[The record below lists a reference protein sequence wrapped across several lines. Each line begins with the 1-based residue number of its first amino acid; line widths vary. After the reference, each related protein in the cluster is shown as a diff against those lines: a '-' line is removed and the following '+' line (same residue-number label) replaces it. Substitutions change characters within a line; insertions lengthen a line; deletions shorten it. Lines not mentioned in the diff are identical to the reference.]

1 MGSPVEFAGY
11 TYRVSQKI
19 LTTGRCCGAKFAHGH
34 NLGAI
39 DTDLVL
45 VRKGQKKFRKKTY
58 PIPAK
63 CCTRN
68 KMKLF

>member
-34 NLGAI
+34 NLGAL

-45 VRKGQKKFRKKTY
+45 VRKGQKKNSGKKVIQFQQNVV
-58 PIPAK
+58 PEIK
-63 CCTRN
+63 
-68 KMKLF
+68 

>member
-34 NLGAI
+34 NLGAL

-45 VRKGQKKFRKKTY
+45 VRKGQKKFTLR
-58 PIPAK
+58 AK
-63 CCTRN
+63 
-68 KMKLF
+68 

>member
-34 NLGAI
+34 NLGAL

-45 VRKGQKKFRKKTY
+45 VRKGQKKIPEKKLIQFQQNVV
-58 PIPAK
+58 PEIK
-63 CCTRN
+63 
-68 KMKLF
+68 

>member
-34 NLGAI
+34 INLGAL
-39 DTDLVL
+39 DPHLVL
-45 VRKGQKKFRKKTY
+45 VRKGQKKIPEKTY
-58 PIPAK
+58 L
-63 CCTRN
+63 TSVEN
-68 KMKLF
+68 SSNNV